1 MIFQNKRIING
12 ILLMALVVSLC
23 SCGKKEEQIPFSTDK
38 WKEGFTDRY
47 LMLEDLESNY
57 DLIGM
62 NDKKVEELLGV
73 FSLKYDPD
81 GDPNNNN
88 YYWGYT
94 IRYDDYEGY
103 EVLLLQFKEDT
114 VINVDKEYLSYL

>member
-1 MIFQNKRIING
+1 
-12 ILLMALVVSLC
+12 MALVVSLC

-81 GDPNNNN
+81 GDPKNNN